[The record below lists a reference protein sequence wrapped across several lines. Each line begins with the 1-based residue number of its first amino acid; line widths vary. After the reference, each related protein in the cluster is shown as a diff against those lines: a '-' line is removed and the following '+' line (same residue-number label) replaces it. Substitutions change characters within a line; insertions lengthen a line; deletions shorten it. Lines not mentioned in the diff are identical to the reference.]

1 MEYIDEICN
10 KSDIA
15 IMISMAETK
24 SVVQIYKK
32 YSRFTKVK
40 IDEIV
45 RKVNPTKQMKSK
57 EIAFVNYEVGK
68 NSMIIP

>member
-40 IDEIV
+40 INV
-45 RKVNPTKQMKSK
+45 PMT
-57 EIAFVNYEVGK
+57 G
-68 NSMIIP
+68 